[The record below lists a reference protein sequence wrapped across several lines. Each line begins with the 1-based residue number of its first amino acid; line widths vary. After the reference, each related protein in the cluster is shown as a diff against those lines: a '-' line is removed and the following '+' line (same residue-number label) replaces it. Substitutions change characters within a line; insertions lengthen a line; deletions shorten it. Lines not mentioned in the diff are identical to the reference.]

1 MFLRNCFRNAF
12 TSLNGRRQPA
22 LLLVLS
28 MLIAGS
34 LVLPAAARSSSAGV
48 VVDPF
53 CVPPVIVF
61 NSTGATE
68 YVADTNRFVVE
79 ATPLGIF
86 TDTTAAVITGDAHFL
101 LRILIDES
109 GGLIGGVDGDD
120 LTLTGTFDA
129 DTDGDL
135 VPEHYEGI
143 LLTGEI
149 RSYGFQNNGAT
160 DKFDFLLA
168 TTGGVLADIYG
179 PAIYAQLVV
188 EASTFDGVFDEHF
201 SGNAKVN
208 LCPGPVECAECE
220 GKVTTLTL
228 KYNGATDAAVT
239 VVQKKDG
246 LLVFDALVDAG
257 GEFTINGADKNGTLG
272 TEIKL
277 YVDGALNTAI
287 HTSCS
292 QPIGPGLV
300 RGDFEVVAGA
310 SREGGELCPL
320 SDASQ
325 GDPVI
330 GQEDDDDD
338 DDKRDRGKKKGKGKK
353 NGKGKG
359 KGK

>member
-1 MFLRNCFRNAF
+1 MFLRNCFRDAF

-34 LVLPAAARSSSAGV
+34 LVLPVTARSSSAGV

-68 YVADTNRFVVE
+68 YVADTNRLVVE
-79 ATPLGIF
+79 ATPVYMMA
-86 TDTTAAVITGDAHFL
+86 DAVPVLIGGGPSL
-101 LRILIDES
+101 SLQILIDES
-109 GGLIGGVDGDD
+109 GALIGGVDGDD
-120 LTLTGTFDA
+120 LTVTGTVDV
-129 DTDGDL
+129 DIDGDL
-135 VPEHYEGI
+135 TPEHYEGI

-149 RSYGFQNNGAT
+149 RSYGFQDGLKT
-160 DKFDFLLA
+160 DLFDFFLA
-168 TTGGVLADIYG
+168 TTGGTLADVYG
-179 PAIYAQLVV
+179 PTINIQLSA
-188 EASTFDGVFDEHF
+188 ENSTFNGAFDENF
-201 SGNAKVN
+201 TGMAKANV
-208 LCPGPVECAECE
+208 CPGPVECGECD
-220 GKVTTLTL
+220 GKVTALTL
-228 KYNGATDAAVT
+228 RYNGLSSAWVK
-239 VVQKKDG
+239 VVQKKDCLVAFDG
-246 LLVFDALVDAG
+246 LVLPG
-257 GEFTINGADKNGTLG
+257 KEFSFNGADKNGTLG

-300 RGDFEVVAGA
+300 RGDFEVIAGA

-338 DDKRDRGKKKGKGKK
+338 DKRDRGKKKGKGKK